1 MSDERRGP
9 TARFAQLVSGR
20 DEALRLDEACLL
32 VSAHARPG
40 LDVGRTIAKLD
51 RMAEGIDSFAAWH
64 ARVFTE
70 AGFTGD
76 TEDYHAVENSLLDR
90 VVERRR
96 GMPITLAVVGME
108 VARRAGV
115 PMVGVGMPGHF
126 LLRHTEEPGWFVDA
140 FAGGELL
147 DAAGCEALFRK
158 IADPDVP
165 FRPGYLQPV
174 SHRQIVARIL
184 ANLRYTYSAADDRAD
199 LSWVLHLQLLMPD
212 PAVTERARF
221 N

>member
-1 MSDERRGP
+1 MSGQRRDP
-9 TARFAQLVSGR
+9 ASRFADLVSGR
-20 DEALRLDEACLL
+20 DDALHLDEACLV
-32 VSAHARPG
+32 VSAHAQPG
-40 LDVGRTIAKLD
+40 LDVGPALGALD

-64 ARVFTE
+64 ARLFAE

-76 TEDYHAVENSLLDR
+76 AEDYHAVENSLLDR
-90 VVERRR
+90 VLERRR

-115 PMVGVGMPGHF
+115 PMVGIGMPGHF
-126 LLRHTEEPGWFVDA
+126 LVRHTEDPAWFVDA

-158 IADPDVP
+158 IADPGAP
-165 FRPGYLQPV
+165 FRPDYLLPV
-174 SHRQIVARIL
+174 TNRQIVARIL
-184 ANLRYTYSAADDRAD
+184 ANLRYTYAAAGDGAN
-199 LSWVLHLQLLMPD
+199 LAWVLRLQLLMPD
-212 PAVTERARF
+212 PAMTERARF